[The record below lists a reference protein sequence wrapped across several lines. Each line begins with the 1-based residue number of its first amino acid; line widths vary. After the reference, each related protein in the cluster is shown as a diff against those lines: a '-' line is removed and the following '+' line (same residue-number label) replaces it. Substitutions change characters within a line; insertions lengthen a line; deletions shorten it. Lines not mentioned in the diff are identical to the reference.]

1 MRLTTRG
8 ARLSAV
14 LCAVIVAASAL
25 VTATPA
31 RAASTLDRTG
41 RFAIQWWTIDDG
53 LPEAPVNGVAFAP
66 DGTLYCTTPTR
77 IVRFD
82 GSSFEPLPKALTHPV
97 QEAIGGFSNIGF
109 DREGRLWV
117 QGGRAAAMLHEDS
130 LKSGRRRWTVHVHP
144 QGRFNSLAFS
154 AAGQPVLVGPNE
166 VLAFDG
172 KRFQEVANVVRNDK
186 RVLWRYG
193 DIDPSSGELWLWGD
207 TLRPGDLR
215 RASISREVSKP
226 LVIASDMATGGDVI
240 SMSFC
245 SDGPLALLPE
255 CGVVRNATGWQR
267 LPPILPDA
275 DYRRSGKISWTADGT
290 VWISSHNGIIAC
302 RDGVAEQVTSG
313 LPGFSLRTGAI
324 VGDRQDGI
332 WVACFGGLLAVR
344 RTALHVEAVTDCRA
358 AFERADGSLLVGSPG
373 IVAALAPVGPGSVR
387 PIGTLAGASVPTAI
401 LEDAAGRVW
410 VGTQDNF
417 ILRVEGGRVTQVTKP
432 AEPFREF
439 RNINALA
446 CDASGRV
453 WAATAN
459 GLAVHDEKT
468 DSFRTINPDD
478 RTAQTVVIGLAAEAD
493 GSMLAAIQSRGVERI
508 GADGSRSPI
517 LTAADMPGRRMIVF
531 RRDSRGSLWIGGE
544 RGLVRHRAGTPP
556 LRLSMASGLVDDT
569 IRQIEEDQ
577 SGRLW
582 IATRSGH
589 LQGLRL
595 DDLDRLDSGELAIVR
610 GVILGPLDGLGDA
623 ECVGRMGRSFREED
637 QRLEKITVPVTN
649 GVVRFVPATVPS
661 ATLAGVAP
669 LVTRDADVPYGFRF
683 ATPGLHWATPPLH
696 QTRLSGV
703 DDAWSPSSQA
713 DRRDYASLPP
723 GEHVFEVRSIAG
735 ETDRDFPIASLP
747 VTVAAPWWRRPVTLA
762 GFGTA
767 LAVTA
772 ATIAR
777 ELTRRRSRRV
787 IEALE
792 WQRAMDRE
800 RARIAR
806 DIHDS
811 LGAGL
816 TRMAMMSDLARKG
829 AMPQTNLPDRLDAI
843 YRNARSLARSVD
855 EIVWAV
861 NPRNDTVA
869 QFTSYVVQDV
879 EEFVHAGD
887 LSLRLDVPDRPG
899 DERPLSTHVR
909 HHVCLAI
916 REALQNVLRHAEAT
930 HVDFSIR
937 VDESSMNVVIRDD
950 GVGFA
955 TDRPPAAEQDGLA
968 NMRHRLGAVGGSVT
982 IASAPHSGTTVTFH
996 VPVDFRR
1003 NGAGATPL
1011 EVIHDS

>member
-82 GSSFEPLPKALTHPV
+82 GNSFEPLSKALTNPV

-117 QGGRAAAMLHEDS
+117 QGGRAAAMLHEGS
-130 LKSGRRRWTVHVHP
+130 LRSGRRRWTVHVHP

-193 DIDPSSGELWLWGD
+193 DIDPKSGELWLWGD

-290 VWISSHNGIIAC
+290 IWISSHNGIIAC
-302 RDGVAEQVTSG
+302 RDGVAEQVISG

-373 IVAALAPVGPGSVR
+373 IVAALAPVGSVR

-968 NMRHRLGAVGGSVT
+968 NMRHRLGAVGGSVA

>member
-117 QGGRAAAMLHEDS
+117 QGGRAAAMLHEGS
-130 LKSGRRRWTVHVHP
+130 LRSGRRRWTVHVHP

-193 DIDPSSGELWLWGD
+193 DIDPKSGELWLWGD

-290 VWISSHNGIIAC
+290 IWISSHNGIIAC
-302 RDGVAEQVTSG
+302 RDGVAEQVISG

-968 NMRHRLGAVGGSVT
+968 NMRHRLGAVGGSVA